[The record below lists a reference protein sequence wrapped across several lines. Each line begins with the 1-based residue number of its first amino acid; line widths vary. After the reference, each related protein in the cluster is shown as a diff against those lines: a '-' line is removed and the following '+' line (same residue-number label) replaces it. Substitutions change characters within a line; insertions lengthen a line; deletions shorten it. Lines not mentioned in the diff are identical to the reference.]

1 VNVVAVIP
9 ARYASSRFP
18 GKLLAKETGKY
29 LIEHV
34 YEQVCQAGLVDRVL
48 IATDDRRIGQASD
61 EFGAPWRMTRGDHIS
76 GTDRIAEV
84 AGSLE
89 ADIIVNV
96 QGDEPEIE
104 PESID
109 QMIELLRGDD
119 RADMATLAAPFPPG
133 EDEDINNPN
142 VVKVVVNRNGHA
154 LYFSRWPIPYRR
166 DEKDHKPLYRK
177 HLGVYAY
184 RMEVLA
190 RLSKLEPTP
199 LEKAEKL
206 EQLRALENA
215 MVIAVGQVER
225 SAEGIDT
232 SEQYAEFV
240 KRYKSR

>member
-1 VNVVAVIP
+1 MNVVAVIP

-61 EFGAPWRMTRGDHIS
+61 EFGAPWRMTRTDHIS

-133 EDEDINNPN
+133 EDEDVNNPN
-142 VVKVVVNRNGHA
+142 VVKVVVDRNGHA
-154 LYFSRWPIPYRR
+154 LYFSRWPIPYQR
-166 DEKDHKPLYRK
+166 DEKDNKPLYRK

-184 RMEVLA
+184 RREVLA

-206 EQLRALENA
+206 EQLRALENGI
-215 MVIAVGQVER
+215 VIAVGQVDR

-232 SEQYAEFV
+232 SEQYSKFV